1 MADELKKLE
10 DIAARFRKMTGKVKL
25 IKLITKAKQEY
36 DKYDYESGLSTLEEA
51 IALEPDNPTILR
63 GLGCIY
69 QFRKEYEKALEYY
82 SKALQNSKNKEI
94 EYTLI
99 GIIYYLQDKL
109 DDAVENFNSA
119 IDCNDDYE
127 KAYEYRNQAMLE
139 NHLKIIDLQE
149 TLKKYF

>member
-1 MADELKKLE
+1 MSDEAEKLE
-10 DIAARFRKMTGKVKL
+10 EIACRFKKMTAKVKL

-36 DKYDYESGLSTLEEA
+36 DRYDYDKSFEYLED
-51 IALEPDNPTILR
+51 ALRLNSENPAVLR
-63 GLGCIY
+63 GMGCIY

-82 SKALQNSKNKEI
+82 NKALNFSDKKEI

-109 DDAVENFNSA
+109 DDAVRSFNLA
-119 IDCNDDYE
+119 IDNNDDYE
-127 KAYEYRNQAMLE
+127 NAYEYRNQAMLE

-149 TLKKYF
+149 ALKKYF

>member
-1 MADELKKLE
+1 MGDEAEKLGE
-10 DIAARFRKMTGKVKL
+10 IACRFRKMTGKIKL

-36 DKYDYESGLSTLEEA
+36 DRYDYDTSFKTLEEA
-51 IALEPDNPTILR
+51 FRLEPENPAVLR

-82 SKALQNSKNKEI
+82 KKALEFSDRKEI

-99 GIIYYLQDKL
+99 GIVYYIQDKL
-109 DDAVENFNSA
+109 DDAVRYFNLA
-119 IDCNDDYE
+119 IDNNDDYE
-127 KAYEYRNQAMLE
+127 SAYEYRNQAMLE

-149 TLKKYF
+149 ALKKYF